1 MKFLQLLWLTH
12 QGSKGFFYNKPVVID
27 GSKNTVFRTI
37 QILKAFTSGGF
48 IKVWSKNAEFLKL
61 P

>member
-1 MKFLQLLWLTH
+1 MVQKILF
-12 QGSKGFFYNKPVVID
+12 
-27 GSKNTVFRTI
+27 
-37 QILKAFTSGGF
+37 LKAFTSGGF